1 MLEVAQQLAYYV
13 SFVDQGA
20 TSRLVNFGQQLAS
33 VAMIGY
39 SVKSSVEGMLAPLNR
54 IAGQWSQREQQINN
68 ITRSL
73 RQYGYVGQSI
83 ADINKEINDSMPGA
97 SQSQRAAEFTTRYNR
112 QFEEGRAMARGTI
125 ATMTQLAA
133 VLPGEV
139 NDYMQSFSQNLA
151 HLSKAPGMTT
161 DRAANISSRMT
172 AGGMAAGISGDQVA
186 RDLTQFLTVGPH
198 MVDRSWTEVWANYAR
213 NLRTHARLTASQITA
228 MTPQQRVAV
237 AEDIA
242 GQLDPIMGATG
253 DAYEALIGTLNSAK
267 HELYLQITE
276 PIFEEFK
283 RAIAATNG
291 LLGRFMERV
300 GAGGAFFARIGA
312 THLAKLTA
320 TINNLDT
327 AIYRFA
333 MFTIPRWTGNITSF
347 GSMLGR
353 NAGVIHDYFAP
364 MVRGGR
370 GLIGRQMAAHGG
382 TAGGAATNV
391 LAMVAGRYA
400 GMLLGPWGALAA
412 TILTRMFLNGQLNQT
427 FLAIGRAAAF
437 LAPAIVALISI
448 VSRVFFALSSVAE
461 IILSV
466 LLPIIVTALGSGLTF
481 IVTIVTAAF
490 NLLANIVLMVLYPI
504 IAALTVAFVGF
515 SMVVQIISALF
526 QLFVGVLGTGSTTT
540 ADFVDALQWCSD
552 QLREFTRGLQNDTN
566 YLLHE
571 AGLMSDGEYQASMA
585 SLRLG
590 ERTVPKW
597 MQDLQDAIT
606 NLGNPAAANGRA
618 GTQPPATRPH
628 TNQDFR
634 YSRFDITQRFSEGFS
649 PDRVASAFA
658 SDLAG
663 LAENNLQSGF
673 QPGFSTSG

>member
-20 TSRLVNFGQQLAS
+20 TSKLVSFGQQLAS
-33 VAMIGY
+33 VSMIAY
-39 SVKSSVEGMLAPLNR
+39 SVKASVEGMLAPLNR
-54 IAGQWSQREQQINN
+54 IAGQWTQRETQINN

-97 SQSQRAAEFTTRYNR
+97 TQAQRAAEFTSRYNR
-112 QFEEGRAMARGTI
+112 QFEEGREMARGTI
-125 ATMTQLAA
+125 ATMTRLAA

-139 NDYMQSFSQNLA
+139 NDYMQSYAQNLPF
-151 HLSKAPGMTT
+151 LSRARGMT
-161 DRAANISSRMT
+161 DERAADISSRMT
-172 AGGMAAGISGDQVA
+172 AGGMAAGIGGDQVT
-186 RDLTQFLTVGPH
+186 RDLTQFLTTGPH

-228 MTPQQRVAV
+228 MTPERRVLI

-242 GQLDPIMGATG
+242 SQLDPIMNATG
-253 DAYEALIGTLNSAK
+253 DSYEAMIGTLRSARD
-267 HELYLQITE
+267 ELRLQITA

-283 RAIAATNG
+283 HMIAATNG
-291 LLGRFMERV
+291 LLGRFMERI
-300 GAGGAFFARIGA
+300 GAAGAFFTRLGAGHLVKLTARIG
-312 THLAKLTA
+312 
-320 TINNLDT
+320 NLDDV
-327 AIYRFA
+327 IYRLA
-333 MFTIPRWTGNITSF
+333 LSTIPRWTGNLTSF

-353 NAGVIHDYFAP
+353 NAGVVRDYFAP
-364 MVRGGR
+364 MLSGGK
-370 GLIGRQMAAHGG
+370 GLIARQMAAHGG
-382 TAGGAATNV
+382 TTGGMAGNV
-391 LAMVAGRYA
+391 LALIAGRYA

-412 TILTRMFLNGQLNQT
+412 SILTRMFLNGQLNQT

-466 LLPIIVTALGSGLTF
+466 LLPIIVTALGTGLTF
-481 IVTIVTAAF
+481 VVTMVTAAF
-490 NLLANIVLMVLYPI
+490 NLLVNIVLMVLYPI
-504 IAALTVAFVGF
+504 IAVLTVAFVGF
-515 SMVVQIISALF
+515 SMVVQIVSALF

-552 QLREFTRGLQNDTN
+552 QLREFTRSLQNDTN

-571 AGLMSDGEYQASMA
+571 AGLMTDGEYNASMA
-585 SLRLG
+585 NLRLG
-590 ERTVPKW
+590 ERTTPQW
-597 MQDLQDAIT
+597 MQDLQNAIT
-606 NLGNPAAANGRA
+606 NLTNSASRHGTA
-618 GTQPPATRPH
+618 GQQPPAPRPH
-628 TNQDFR
+628 ATQDFR
-634 YSRFDITQRFSEGFS
+634 YSRFDITQRFAEGFD

-658 SDLAG
+658 EDLSS
-663 LAENNLQSGF
+663 LAENRLQSGF